1 MPSAFKYSMK
11 SFGNWII
18 RDLKVTSR
26 NWPYQE
32 ENLHRTTSSRVTE
45 TGSSISS
52 STVWAL
58 LVKLVGMLNE
68 YRNTCDRSWCNCDK
82 FIGTFFVCRTCNT
95 VSASVAVAVAIHD
108 LWMIHSGTVKAL
120 ICNYCLIEL
129 VAWKPCQL
137 FYLNSVIN
145 QNWNSYS
152 YVGKWSKIFGEE
164 RRE

>member
-58 LVKLVGMLNE
+58 LVRLVGMLNE

-82 FIGTFFVCRTCNT
+82 FIGTFFLFVGLATLSPPQWLSQSPIMT
-95 VSASVAVAVAIHD
+95 VNDSFRNRWKV
-108 LWMIHSGTVKAL
+108 L
-120 ICNYCLIEL
+120 ICNYRLFEL
-129 VAWKPCQL
+129 VAWKPCKFFLFKFSDKPNLKQL
-137 FYLNSVIN
+137 
-145 QNWNSYS
+145 
-152 YVGKWSKIFGEE
+152 
-164 RRE
+164 